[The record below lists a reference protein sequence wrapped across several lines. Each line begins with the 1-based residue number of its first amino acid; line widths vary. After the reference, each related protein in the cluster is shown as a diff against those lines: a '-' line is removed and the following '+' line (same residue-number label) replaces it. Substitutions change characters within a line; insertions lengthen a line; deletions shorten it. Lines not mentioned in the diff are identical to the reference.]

1 MPHLSGIRRLLHI
14 TSNRA
19 GIERA
24 VDDELRFHFEMTTR
38 ELMKQGM
45 TPDDARR
52 EAQRRFGDVEAHR
65 RRMTTIDRAKL
76 RGEWWDGLAQDLRYA
91 LRGVRLKPGFAA
103 AVIITLGLGI
113 GANATMFGIVDRLLF
128 CPPAYLDDADRV
140 HRLYLSRFRRGVSA
154 PSSSTGYQRYTDL
167 RAWTTSFDAMAPF
180 AWNYLAVGSGD
191 ATQVMN
197 VGLLG
202 ADAWKMF
209 SARPVIGRFYA
220 ADEDA
225 PPAGAN
231 VVVLGY
237 EFWQAR
243 FGARTTVL
251 GEP

>member
-1 MPHLSGIRRLLHI
+1 MPRLSEIRRLLHI
-14 TSNRA
+14 TPNRA

-45 TPDDARR
+45 TPDEARN
-52 EAQRRFGDVEAHR
+52 ETERRFGDVDGHR
-65 RRMTTIDRAKL
+65 RRIAAIDRAQA
-76 RGEWWDGLAQDLRYA
+76 RRQWWDTLTQDLRYA
-91 LRGVRLKPGFAA
+91 ARGIRLKPGFAA
-103 AVIITLGLGI
+103 AVIVTLGLGI
-113 GANATMFGIVDRLLF
+113 GANATMFGIVDELLF
-128 CPPAYLDDADRV
+128 RPPVYLSDANRV
-140 HRLYLSRFRRGVSA
+140 HRLYLSRFRRGVNA

-167 RAWTTSFDAMAPF
+167 RSWTTSFDAMAPF

-191 ATQVMN
+191 AAQVMN